1 MFGISMAVILPMFL
15 LVIYTTRLSI
25 AKFLIRMEKRILD
38 WKWFHKIRWER
49 KKKILRKQWEEKD
62 GDYASSSGITE
73 NKERAK
79 KRVPFWRKGEWN
91 LGWLMFDIFFIY
103 IGSLSL
109 LEHQNF
115 HF

>member
-1 MFGISMAVILPMFL
+1 LEKGGWKRGIG
-15 LVIYTTRLSI
+15 YG
-25 AKFLIRMEKRILD
+25 
-38 WKWFHKIRWER
+38 ER
-49 KKKILRKQWEEKD
+49 R
-62 GDYASSSGITE
+62 Y
-73 NKERAK
+73 
-79 KRVPFWRKGEWN
+79 EWN